1 MVRADF
7 SRSIITSTIKAA
19 RVDVVNGKIETKE
32 LEPIVVVG
40 TTAVKDDKA
49 LKQAKAKYKDIPS
62 VVVLSIESKEE
73 VRGMD
78 FETFLKYSVP
88 VERPAS
94 QQKKDDKASK

>member
-1 MVRADF
+1 MARKDF
-7 SRSIITSTIKAA
+7 SRTIITSTIKVA
-19 RVDVVNGKIETKE
+19 RVDIVKGKIETKE

-49 LKQAKAKYKDIPS
+49 LKQAKAKYKDNPS
-62 VVVLSIESKEE
+62 IVVLSVDVKEE
-73 VRGMD
+73 VRGMNI
-78 FETFLKYSVP
+78 ETFLKYSVP